1 MRRQI
6 ASGGWIEYDDVGRG
20 RPVVL
25 LHAFPLSR
33 LMWRP
38 QIEELSKDYRL
49 VTPDFPGF
57 GGSGAS
63 HGAPSI
69 AAMADAVAGLLDAL
83 QISQPVVL
91 AGLSM
96 GGYAALAF
104 ARQYPARLRGLVL
117 ADTKAGADTA
127 EGKSNRDKMI
137 AFAQE
142 HTAEEVFEQLLSKL
156 VSEETRTHR
165 PAVVTE
171 LRRIAAA
178 QPTKAIR
185 AALQALR
192 DRPDAT
198 PWLRDIRVPTLVIV
212 GSDDGLTPPGVAQA
226 LVDRIPDTRLATLSG
241 AGHLS
246 NLEQP
251 ELFNLALCGFLD
263 KVS

>member
-6 ASGGWIEYDDVGRG
+6 ATGGWIEFDDVGQG

-38 QIEELSKDYRL
+38 QIDDLSKDYRL
-49 VTPDFPGF
+49 LAPDFPGF
-57 GGSGAS
+57 GGSDGFP
-63 HGAPSI
+63 GAPSI
-69 AAMADAVAGLLDAL
+69 AGMADAVAGLLHAL
-83 QISQPVVL
+83 KISKPVIL
-91 AGLSM
+91 GGLSM
-96 GGYAALAF
+96 GGYAALVF
-104 ARQYPARLRGLVL
+104 AHRYPGRLHALML
-117 ADTKAGADTA
+117 ADTRAEGDTA
-127 EGKSNRDKMI
+127 EGKANREKMI

-142 HTAEEVFEQLLSKL
+142 HTAEEVFNQLLPKL
-156 VSEETRTHR
+156 VSEETQTYRS
-165 PAVVTE
+165 AVVTE

-178 QPTKAIR
+178 QTTKAIR

-212 GSDDGLTPPGVAQA
+212 GSQDGVTPPAAAQT
-226 LVDRIPDTRLATLSG
+226 LVDRIPDARLATLSG

-246 NLEQP
+246 NLEQS
-251 ELFNLALCGFLD
+251 ELFNVALRDFLNN
-263 KVS
+263 VV